1 MDLSLV
7 IPLYNE
13 EFIIDKLYQR
23 VSTSLEELNCNFEI
37 ICVDDGSSDAT
48 LSKLINIH
56 LSDKRLKVIEL
67 SRNFGHQAAYTAG
80 LSLAKGKY
88 VAMMDG
94 DLQDP
99 PELIPSMVKSLET
112 GSLDVVFGRR
122 TARNEKLIKKKSIL
136 LFHKFFSKISG
147 INAPANVGNFSVMNR
162 QALNAFLSL
171 TEKNRYLPGLRHF
184 IGFRQGFVDYERPD
198 RTDGEAKMSF
208 KKLVKLAFDAIFS
221 FSDLPLKLAFIFGA
235 IGLLF
240 SIAGSAIVIY
250 KKIIGVAI
258 SGWTSSMLSLF
269 FFGSI
274 QLIFLGIIG
283 EYIYRIYKE
292 TQNRPIYIIRKY
304 YE

>member
-23 VSTSLEELNCNFEI
+23 LSTSLEKTNCNFEI
-37 ICVDDGSSDAT
+37 ICVDDGSSDST
-48 LSKLINIH
+48 LSRLINIH
-56 LSDKRLKVIEL
+56 LSDKRLKIIEL

-80 LSLAKGKY
+80 LSMAKGKF

-99 PELIPSMVKSLET
+99 PELIPSMLKLLEND
-112 GSLDVVFGRR
+112 SFDVVFGRR
-122 TARNEKLIKKKSIL
+122 TARNEKFIKKKSIL
-136 LFHKFFSKISG
+136 LFHKFFSSISG
-147 INAPANVGNFSVMNR
+147 IKAPTNVGNFSVMNR
-162 QALNAFLSL
+162 QALNAFLNL

-184 IGFRQGFVDYERPD
+184 IGFKQGFVDYERPE

-208 KKLVKLAFDAIFS
+208 NKLFKLAFDAIFS
-221 FSDLPLKLAFIFGA
+221 FSDLPLKFAFIFGA

-240 SIAGSAIVIY
+240 SMAGSAIVIY

-292 TQNRPIYIIRKY
+292 TQNRPIFIIRKF